1 MSFFKKSLEE
11 LDHVVW
17 PTNAESKKYMLYT
30 VGTIIIMA
38 TLLSTVGYVIRYGL
52 KSIRD
57 VFPHEAVVTSTVSGE
72 DAVTEA
78 DIEKLKSDAEKR
90 RNALSGSKVEV
101 GTTTGVETGSLNLN
115 LTGSGK

>member
-30 VGTIIIMA
+30 VGTIIVMA
-38 TLLSTVGYVIRYGL
+38 TLLTVIGYAIQMGL

-57 VFPHEAVVTSTVSGE
+57 VFPHESVITSTVSWE
-72 DAVTEA
+72 DAVSEA
-78 DIEKLKSDAEKR
+78 DIENLRMEAEKR

-101 GTTTGVETGSLNLN
+101 EATTPTNESPLELS
-115 LTGSGK
+115 LTGAGN